1 MSFTRGSSENG
12 RLAVQSAELVSTA
25 FLFSRRIAFLVRPM
39 KETCGTYFA
48 LPKVRNPDMRALL
61 VFATVLAGSSFASAQ
76 NEADEFQFISTN
88 SYNELVERVNVL
100 EEQKSK
106 GKAGAA
112 AGLTAGA
119 DVVFLRPFGTDNG
132 MQSHDYQ
139 AAPRVWL
146 GWQGVSDFGMRL
158 RWFDYDQYNAGS
170 VQRPRVEAS
179 HFDLEM
185 TSALELDG
193 SWDVLLSGGTRY
205 AQVLT
210 SEQPDEGVA
219 SADVEGKR
227 GLGPL
232 LGVELSRGLTD
243 NMGLYV
249 LTRMSLQFGDGFE
262 EGDPDETHGY
272 EAFAVT
278 EIQMGTEWNRPLFGT
293 ALTFARAGVESQFYH
308 QVADSDDESLALF
321 GAVFSFGI
329 QH

>member
-1 MSFTRGSSENG
+1 
-12 RLAVQSAELVSTA
+12 
-25 FLFSRRIAFLVRPM
+25 
-39 KETCGTYFA
+39 
-48 LPKVRNPDMRALL
+48 MRTLL
-61 VFATVLAGSSFASAQ
+61 VLATVLASSSFASAQ
-76 NEADEFQFISTN
+76 SDSDEFQFISTN
-88 SYNELVERVNVL
+88 SYNALVERVSAL
-100 EEQKSK
+100 EQEKSK

-132 MQSHDYQ
+132 MPSHDYQ
-139 AAPRVWL
+139 AAPRVWI
-146 GWQGVSDFGMRL
+146 GWQGAHDLGMRL
-158 RWFDYDQYNAGS
+158 RWFDYNQYNAGS
-170 VQRPRVEAS
+170 DQRPRVEAT

-193 SWDVLLSGGTRY
+193 NWDVLLSGGTRY
-205 AQVLT
+205 AQALT
-210 SEQPDEGVA
+210 SEQPGNGEA
-219 SADVEGKR
+219 SSHVEGKR

-232 LGVELSRGLTD
+232 LGLELSRSLTD

-249 LTRMSLQFGDGFE
+249 LTRASLQFGDGFE
-262 EGDPDETHGY
+262 EGDEDEPHDY

>member
-1 MSFTRGSSENG
+1 
-12 RLAVQSAELVSTA
+12 
-25 FLFSRRIAFLVRPM
+25 
-39 KETCGTYFA
+39 
-48 LPKVRNPDMRALL
+48 MRTLL
-61 VFATVLAGSSFASAQ
+61 VLATVLASSSFASAQ
-76 NEADEFQFISTN
+76 SDSDEFQFTSAN
-88 SYNELVERVNVL
+88 SYNALVERVSAL
-100 EEQKSK
+100 EQEKSK

-132 MQSHDYQ
+132 MPSHDYQ

-146 GWQGVSDFGMRL
+146 GWQGANDFGMRL

-170 VQRPRVEAS
+170 EHRPKVGAS

-185 TSALELDG
+185 TSAVELDG
-193 SWDVLLSGGTRY
+193 NWDVLLSGGTRY
-205 AQVLT
+205 AEVLT
-210 SEQPDEGVA
+210 SEKPDSEHGV
-219 SADVEGKR
+219 SPYVEGTR

-232 LGVELSRGLTD
+232 LGLELSRSLTD

-249 LTRMSLQFGDGFE
+249 LTRTSLQFGDGFDTE
-262 EGDPDETHGY
+262 YTDDDDRHAY

-308 QVADSDDESLALF
+308 QVADSQDESLALF

>member
-1 MSFTRGSSENG
+1 
-12 RLAVQSAELVSTA
+12 
-25 FLFSRRIAFLVRPM
+25 
-39 KETCGTYFA
+39 
-48 LPKVRNPDMRALL
+48 MRTLL
-61 VFATVLAGSSFASAQ
+61 VLASVLASSSFASAQ
-76 NEADEFQFISTN
+76 SDSDEFQFTSAN
-88 SYNELVERVNVL
+88 SYNALVERVSAL
-100 EEQKSK
+100 EQEKSK

-132 MQSHDYQ
+132 VGAHDYQ
-139 AAPRVWL
+139 AAPRVWI
-146 GWQGVSDFGMRL
+146 GWQGAHDLGMRL
-158 RWFDYDQYNAGS
+158 RWFDYNQYNPGAY
-170 VQRPRVEAS
+170 RPRVEAT

-205 AQVLT
+205 AQALT
-210 SEQPDEGVA
+210 SEQPGNGEA
-219 SADVEGKR
+219 SSHVEGKR
-227 GLGPL
+227 GLGPM
-232 LGVELSRGLTD
+232 LGLELSRSLTD

-249 LTRMSLQFGDGFE
+249 LTRASLQFGDGFE
-262 EGDPDETHGY
+262 EGDEDEPHDY

-293 ALTFARAGVESQFYH
+293 ALTFARAGVESQFYYE
-308 QVADSDDESLALF
+308 VADADDESLALF

>member
-1 MSFTRGSSENG
+1 
-12 RLAVQSAELVSTA
+12 
-25 FLFSRRIAFLVRPM
+25 
-39 KETCGTYFA
+39 
-48 LPKVRNPDMRALL
+48 MRTLL
-61 VFATVLAGSSFASAQ
+61 VLATVLASSSFASAQ
-76 NEADEFQFISTN
+76 SDSDEFQFTSTN
-88 SYNELVERVNVL
+88 SYNALVERVSAL
-100 EEQKSK
+100 EQEKSK

-132 MQSHDYQ
+132 MPSHDYQ
-139 AAPRVWL
+139 AAPRVWI
-146 GWQGVSDFGMRL
+146 GWQGAHDLGMRL
-158 RWFDYDQYNAGS
+158 RWFDYNQYNAGS
-170 VQRPRVEAS
+170 DQRPRVEAT

-193 SWDVLLSGGTRY
+193 NWDVLLSGGTRY
-205 AQVLT
+205 AQALT
-210 SEQPDEGVA
+210 SEQPGNGEA
-219 SADVEGKR
+219 SSHVEGKR

-232 LGVELSRGLTD
+232 LGLELSRSLTD

-249 LTRMSLQFGDGFE
+249 LTRASLQFGDGFE
-262 EGDPDETHGY
+262 EGDEDEPHDY

>member
-1 MSFTRGSSENG
+1 MKGVCGSFVT
-12 RLAVQSAELVSTA
+12 Q
-25 FLFSRRIAFLVRPM
+25 
-39 KETCGTYFA
+39 
-48 LPKVRNPDMRALL
+48 PKIRKPDMRTLL
-61 VFATVLAGSSFASAQ
+61 VLATILASSSFASAQ
-76 NEADEFQFISTN
+76 SDSDEFQFISTN
-88 SYNELVERVNVL
+88 SYNALVERVSAL
-100 EEQKSK
+100 EQEKSQ

-119 DVVFLRPFGTDNG
+119 DVVFLRPFGTDDG
-132 MQSHDYQ
+132 MLSHDYQ

-146 GWQGVSDFGMRL
+146 GWQGANDFGMRL
-158 RWFDYDQYNAGS
+158 RWFDYNQYNAGS
-170 VQRPRVEAS
+170 DQRPRVEAT

-185 TSALELDG
+185 TSAVELDG
-193 SWDVLLSGGTRY
+193 NWDVLLSGGTRY
-205 AQVLT
+205 AQALT
-210 SEQPDEGVA
+210 SEQPDEGQA
-219 SADVEGKR
+219 SSHVEGKR

-232 LGVELSRGLTD
+232 LGLELSRSLPD

-249 LTRMSLQFGDGFE
+249 LTRTSLQFGDGFDTSDSPD
-262 EGDPDETHGY
+262 EGDEHGY

>member
-1 MSFTRGSSENG
+1 
-12 RLAVQSAELVSTA
+12 
-25 FLFSRRIAFLVRPM
+25 
-39 KETCGTYFA
+39 
-48 LPKVRNPDMRALL
+48 MRTLL
-61 VFATVLAGSSFASAQ
+61 VLATVLASSSFASAQ
-76 NEADEFQFISTN
+76 SDSDEFQFTSTN
-88 SYNELVERVNVL
+88 SYNALVERVSAL
-100 EEQKSK
+100 EQEKSK

-132 MQSHDYQ
+132 MPSHDYQ
-139 AAPRVWL
+139 AAPRVWI
-146 GWQGVSDFGMRL
+146 GWQGAHDLGMRL
-158 RWFDYDQYNAGS
+158 RWFDYNQYNAGS
-170 VQRPRVEAS
+170 DQRPRVEAT

-185 TSALELDG
+185 TSAVELDG
-193 SWDVLLSGGTRY
+193 NWDVLLSGGTRY
-205 AQVLT
+205 AQALT
-210 SEQPDEGVA
+210 SEQPGNGEA
-219 SADVEGKR
+219 SSHVEGKR

-232 LGVELSRGLTD
+232 LGLELSRSLTD

-249 LTRMSLQFGDGFE
+249 LTRASLQFGDGFE
-262 EGDPDETHGY
+262 EGDEDEPHDY